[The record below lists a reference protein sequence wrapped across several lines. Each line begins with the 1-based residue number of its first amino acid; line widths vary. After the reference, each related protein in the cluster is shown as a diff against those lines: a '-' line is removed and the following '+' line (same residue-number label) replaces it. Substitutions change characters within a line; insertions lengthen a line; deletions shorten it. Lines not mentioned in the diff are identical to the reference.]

1 LVRLKAGRTSLGG
14 ERRGTG
20 KAAKEK
26 SSEVIMPNPDRPEE
40 QFKAREELVSQL
52 RRLLIGPMEESEI
65 LENLPPGIGPADYYL
80 TGILWPRYQP
90 MAGEEDESVE
100 VEGESREEGGE
111 KEETFPLFNFFR
123 PSSMGLTCSI
133 IGTETPFEVV
143 VRGAKYERKPIDPN
157 DPDRS
162 VANWERKPFE
172 YLVPVSSG
180 ETRIS
185 WNTSRFLSPSGM
197 PIEDKSVTVHMRRRK
212 GNGILMVTASL
223 INSTD
228 AREGKPDQFSLYQ
241 TEIAIRC
248 PEGSGGKG
256 RIVARPAISL
266 GSEKDKVINDLLYR
280 EFKEFAV
287 GHSVAVSWTEPIDG
301 RVSSVKTDWLPRQA
315 VSSVSAEGHEA
326 LEALR
331 SLSPS
336 PFSAEF
342 LASLERRQ
350 DIVAR
355 LLEFSALYE
364 QWVESEALRIKAL
377 PPELQGAATE
387 NIVICRSTV
396 NRMRQGIEMLST
408 DENAFRAFYL
418 ANRAMDNQARG
429 LQKSGKGRPLVWRPF
444 QLAFFLLTLSSIVD
458 ERSSDRSIMDL
469 LWFPTGGGKT
479 EAYLGLT
486 AFLIFYLRLRG
497 LNKMEAGHV
506 DVLMRYTLRLLTVQ
520 QFQRAAAMICA
531 ADQIRRQDMKRLGT
545 VPISLGLYVGDG
557 TTPNKLKD
565 AMEAIEEEKAG
576 KKPLSTPRL
585 LLDCPL
591 CGRPLPPA
599 SYKVTAHN
607 MAIRCMGEAKCPSG
621 GEPLPIFTVDEVIYQ
636 ELPSLLIGTVDKFAQ
651 LPRKK
656 EVGFLFGYPG
666 KISPQLIIQDELHL
680 ISGPLGTM
688 TGLYETTIDM
698 LSTRNGIRPKII
710 GSTATIGRASQQ
722 VRALFDRQVMQFP
735 PPAID
740 AANSFFAVRDVNAP
754 DRIYLGLSSA
764 GRSPKFTLQAA
775 TAAILTIGQALLDQG
790 FDEALVDPYWTLLL
804 YFNSLRELG
813 GAEVMMRDDVLRS
826 MRFYTNRL
834 GCTLREIEEPPLEL
848 TSRVSSTEIPEKLKT
863 LNFPLDGDPMEG
875 SPTNTVLAS
884 NMISVGVDIPR
895 LGVMLVN
902 GQPKATSEYIQATSR
917 VGRVSPGVILIS
929 YNAARPRDIS
939 HFEHFRNY
947 HQALYRQVEATSVTP
962 WSSRARD
969 KALHAVLASSVR
981 HYVSG
986 MAERFA
992 AREFDSSLSGVDEIT
1007 KWIVGRAATAGIEF
1021 ARPDEVESNLDQLM
1035 EEWERRAKFYKAC
1048 NSKFEYWATRRP
1060 IKADP
1065 VNPHLMRGAED
1076 LSESEEVWMT
1086 PNSMREVEPSA
1097 YFTIW
1102 GWTEQ
1107 LNEED

>member
-1 LVRLKAGRTSLGG
+1 MPKPD
-14 ERRGTG
+14 
-20 KAAKEK
+20 K
-26 SSEVIMPNPDRPEE
+26 SDE
-40 QFKAREELVSQL
+40 QFKAREELIGQL
-52 RRLLIGPMEESEI
+52 RRLLIGPMEENEI
-65 LENLPPGIGPADYYL
+65 LKNLPPGIGPADYYL
-80 TGILWPRYQP
+80 TGILWPCYQP
-90 MAGEEDESVE
+90 MAGEEDESME
-100 VEGESREEGGE
+100 VEGESREDGGE
-111 KEETFPLFNFFR
+111 KEESFPLFNFFR

-133 IGTETPFEVV
+133 RGTGTPFEVV
-143 VRGAKYERKPIDPN
+143 IRGAKYERQPIDPN

-172 YLVPVSSG
+172 YLVPVDSS
-180 ETRIS
+180 EARIS
-185 WNTSRFLSPSGM
+185 WNTNRFFSPGGASV
-197 PIEDKSVTVHMRRRK
+197 EDKSVTVHLRRRK
-212 GNGILMVTASL
+212 GDGILMVTASL

-228 AREGKPDQFSLYQ
+228 AQEGKPDQFSLYQ
-241 TEIAIRC
+241 TEIEIRC
-248 PEGSGGKG
+248 PGSGGGKE

-287 GHSVAVSWTEPIDG
+287 GHSVAVTWTEPVDD

-315 VSSVSAEGHEA
+315 VSSVSAEGHDA
-326 LEALR
+326 LETLR

-342 LASLERRQ
+342 LASLGRRQ

-355 LLEFSALYE
+355 LLEFSGIYE
-364 QWVESEALRIKAL
+364 QWVESEALRVKSL
-377 PPELQGAATE
+377 PRELQSAATE
-387 NIVICRSTV
+387 NIEICRSTV
-396 NRMRQGIEMLST
+396 KRIRQGIEILST
-408 DENAFRAFYL
+408 DENAFRAFCL
-418 ANRAMDNQARG
+418 ANQAMDNQARG
-429 LQKSGKGRPLVWRPF
+429 LQKGDKGRPLVWRPF

-458 ERSSDRSIMDL
+458 EKSPDRAIMDL

-486 AFLIFYLRLRG
+486 AFLIFYLRLSG
-497 LNKMEAGHV
+497 LNKVDSGHV

-531 ADQIRRQDMKRLGT
+531 ADQIRRQDTKRLGT

-565 AMEAIEEEKAG
+565 AVEAIEEEKAG

-599 SYKVTAHN
+599 SYRVTAQK
-607 MAIRCMGEAKCPSG
+607 MEICCTGGVKCPSG

-636 ELPSLLIGTVDKFAQ
+636 KLPSLLIGTVDKFAQ

-656 EVGFLFGYPG
+656 EVGFLFGCPG

-740 AANSFFAVRDVNAP
+740 AANSFFAVRDANAP

-790 FDEALVDPYWTLLL
+790 FDEAVVDPYWTLLL

-863 LNFPLDGDPMEG
+863 LNFPLNGDPMEG
-875 SPTNTVLAS
+875 APTNTVLAS

-917 VGRVSPGVILIS
+917 VGRVSPGIILIS

-969 KALHAVLASSVR
+969 KALHAVLTASVR

-986 MAERFA
+986 MSERFD
-992 AREFDSSLSGVDEIT
+992 AREFDSSLPGLDEIT

-1035 EEWERRAKFYKAC
+1035 EEWERRAKFYKAS